1 MARHWLVLSLIAVAG
16 LSSGQPPLSPAAFP
30 ELPKK
35 IRVDLQKRRCKIP
48 QIFEDK
54 QSANVIH
61 GEFAKP
67 GQTDWAVLRQIG
79 RTTSIWIFWNG
90 SEIKPT
96 RFASSSIE
104 SSTEF
109 TEDGRTGNIRGI
121 STVGKREIMASY
133 RLFKPPPIDH
143 QGIADGLAGKASS
156 INYLYRGKWLGWAS
170 SD

>member
-1 MARHWLVLSLIAVAG
+1 M
-16 LSSGQPPLSPAAFP
+16 
-30 ELPKK
+30 
-35 IRVDLQKRRCKIP
+35 
-48 QIFEDK
+48 
-54 QSANVIH
+54 IH

-109 TEDGRTGNIRGI
+109 TEDGRTGNMRGI
-121 STVGKREIMASY
+121 STVGKRQIMASY
-133 RLFKPPPIDH
+133 RLFGGTKPPPIDH
-143 QGIADGLAGKASS
+143 QGIDDGLAGKASG
-156 INYLYRGKWLGWAS
+156 INYLYRGKWIGWAS